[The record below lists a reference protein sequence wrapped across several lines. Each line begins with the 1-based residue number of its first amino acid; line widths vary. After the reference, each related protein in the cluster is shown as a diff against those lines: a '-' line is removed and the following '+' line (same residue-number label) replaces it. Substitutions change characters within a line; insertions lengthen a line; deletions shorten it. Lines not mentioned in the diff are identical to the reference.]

1 LKGSEKN
8 ITNKLENINT
18 EAICYWFMTGFFLD
32 GRDFQYNINNEQESM
47 GTYDKWYYKP
57 KNISFE
63 KTVTQFTKLFET
75 LVREKTLSKKIILPL
90 SGGLDSRTLAVALR
104 NNKNVIAYSYEFEG
118 GVSETK
124 YAKMIA
130 DINGW
135 DFHAYVIPKGYLW
148 EKIDELSEINRCRT
162 EFTHPRQMAVIKQIS
177 QLGEINLSG
186 SMGDLLFETFPNSK
200 NFKFKNK
207 LDLLRRLLVSPG
219 GEEIAQDFWE
229 HWKIQ
234 GSMDNKFNEVIKN
247 LLTNVNIRN
256 TAGAIRAVKAMH
268 YVKNWTNINMKV
280 FSKYNAV
287 YAPYQDEKMC
297 EFVCG
302 IPENYL
308 SGRKIQI
315 EYIKSKSPALA
326 KVPWQQYDL
335 DLYNYSQ
342 FNGIYFPRRVY
353 RFVNRIIS
361 EKIFRK
367 NPLIQRNWELQFL
380 GSQNK
385 EQLQRFLFR
394 NENLY
399 ELVPEAII
407 KKYYDLFSNSD
418 SVKYSHPITM
428 LLTFSVWAKR
438 FWIKN

>member
-1 LKGSEKN
+1 MKDSEKN
-8 ITNKLENINT
+8 ITNNLENINT

-47 GTYDKWYYKP
+47 GSYDKWYYKP
-57 KNISFE
+57 RNISFE
-63 KTVTQFTKLFET
+63 ATVTQFTKLFET

-104 NNKNVIAYSYEFEG
+104 NNKNVVAYSYEFEG

-135 DFHAYVIPKGYLW
+135 DFHAYVIPRGYLW
-148 EKIDELSEINRCRT
+148 EKIDELSEINKCRT

-268 YVKNWTNINMKV
+268 YVKNWTNINMRV

-302 IPENYL
+302 IPESYL

>member
-1 LKGSEKN
+1 
-8 ITNKLENINT
+8 
-18 EAICYWFMTGFFLD
+18 MTGFFLD

-47 GTYDKWYYKP
+47 GSYDKWYYKP
-57 KNISFE
+57 RNISFE
-63 KTVTQFTKLFET
+63 ATVTQFTKLFET
-75 LVREKTLSKKIILPL
+75 LVQEKTLSKKIILPL

-104 NNKNVIAYSYEFEG
+104 NNKNVVAYSYEFEG

-148 EKIDELSEINRCRT
+148 EKIDELSEINKCRT

-186 SMGDLLFETFPNSK
+186 SMGDLLFETTPNSK

-207 LDLLRRLLVSPG
+207 LDLLRHLLVSPG

-234 GSMDNKFNEVIKN
+234 GSMDNKFSEVIKN

-268 YVKNWTNINMKV
+268 YVKNWTNINMRV

-302 IPENYL
+302 IPESYL

>member
-1 LKGSEKN
+1 
-8 ITNKLENINT
+8 
-18 EAICYWFMTGFFLD
+18 
-32 GRDFQYNINNEQESM
+32 
-47 GTYDKWYYKP
+47 
-57 KNISFE
+57 
-63 KTVTQFTKLFET
+63 
-75 LVREKTLSKKIILPL
+75 
-90 SGGLDSRTLAVALR
+90 
-104 NNKNVIAYSYEFEG
+104 
-118 GVSETK
+118 
-124 YAKMIA
+124 MIA